1 MAKSFK
7 LQMNPTFKATVKI
20 PRVGGEPIAVSFTFK
35 ALDRRALAKV
45 FDKWKEQ
52 NLELLELSKSAQES
66 GQEMSLEEWSDKEI
80 ALQVEQV
87 KDITVGWGFDDDFND
102 ENIEALVTTSVSV
115 TDVILKEYNDAYQRA
130 RSGN

>member
-7 LQMNPTFKATVKI
+7 LQINPTFKSTVKI
-20 PRVGGEPIAVSFTFK
+20 PRVGGEPMSVSFTFK

-45 FDKWKEQ
+45 FDKWKAQ
-52 NLELLELSKSAQES
+52 NIELLELSKSRQED
-66 GQEMSLEEWSDKEI
+66 GKEMTLEEWSDREI
-80 ALQVEQV
+80 ELQVGQV
-87 KDITVGWGFDDDFND
+87 KDITVGWGFDDEFND

-115 TDVILKEYNDAYQRA
+115 TDVILAEYNEAFNRA